1 MKRLFLWIVLAISA
15 SPSQAETIAI
25 RSGEHPAF
33 SRLVIDFSDNVD
45 WQEDRVDRQHTLTF
59 AAPDLALET
68 RGVFSKIPRNRLSD
82 LSWRAQT
89 LTLDLACDCTVR
101 TQRLASGKLV
111 IDVTDTPYV
120 ATPVPPEPE
129 NTPQDL
135 KSAREMFY
143 KLTEKPAIFPLPKP
157 PEPVPGDVSKA
168 AEILAQEIG
177 RAASLGLL
185 APTPTGL
192 DAIPTPTS
200 TDNGLPG
207 FELRNALDTHDVN
220 RRDTA
225 VGEPTTCQPADV
237 FDIAHWGGEE
247 PAGELIGRARNK
259 LVGEFDLHNA
269 DDVTAFA
276 RRLLYLGFGAEAR
289 STLNALD
296 GDPDPVLH
304 VLSFIVDG
312 QTPFDETLLV
322 DQVGCDTAGALW
334 AVLSLKSVPE
344 ASNLNAILRE
354 FSALP
359 DHHRVYLGPKLIR
372 AFLVSDLPEQAHQ
385 IRNAIDRSADESEPV
400 HVMDAEIA
408 LHGKEADHG
417 RDLLRDIA
425 LRDSHEAPEALDLLL
440 HDPDVAADPSLA
452 KTAVVYA
459 AESPKTDQANSLLN
473 GAISAFLADGDY
485 PAAFDAVTGLGQ
497 DTHAQT
503 FTTIWTHL
511 VEQGTDASF
520 LQILYTP
527 TLAETRTNWPDTLT
541 KHAHKRL
548 SDLGFADQADDF
560 WPLIDHA
567 APPPKEIIVRSTP
580 TPNDPRPAATFN
592 SDRAKEILSQ
602 SSALSEKVEEILL
615 N

>member
-1 MKRLFLWIVLAISA
+1 MKRVFFSIALAISA
-15 SPSQAETIAI
+15 SPSLAETIAI
-25 RSGEHPAF
+25 RSGEHPSF
-33 SRLVIDFSDNVD
+33 SRLVIDFSDDVD
-45 WQEDRVDRQHTLTF
+45 WQENREDRRHILTF
-59 AAPDLALET
+59 AAPGLTLET
-68 RGVFSKIPRNRLSD
+68 GRVFSKIPRKRLSD
-82 LSWRAQT
+82 LSWQAQT
-89 LTLDLACDCTVR
+89 LTLDLACDCTVK

-111 IDVTDTPYV
+111 IDVTDAPFV
-120 ATPVPPEPE
+120 ASPAQSEPE

-135 KSAREMFY
+135 KSAREMFD
-143 KLTEKPAIFPLPKP
+143 KLTETPAIFPLPEP
-157 PEPVPGDVSKA
+157 PEPAPDDASEA
-168 AEILAQEIG
+168 AKVLAQEIG

-192 DAIPTPTS
+192 DAVPTPTQA
-200 TDNGLPG
+200 DNGLPG
-207 FELRNALDTHDVN
+207 FELRNALDTHDVKP
-220 RRDTA
+220 RDTA
-225 VGEPTTCQPADV
+225 VDVPATCRPADV
-237 FDIAHWGGEE
+237 FDLANWGGEE

-269 DDVTAFA
+269 EDVTSFA

-296 GDPDPVLH
+296 GDPDPVLQA
-304 VLSFIVDG
+304 LSFIVDG
-312 QTPFDETLLV
+312 ETSLDGTLLA
-322 DQVGCDTAGALW
+322 DQVACDTAGALW
-334 AVLSLKSVPE
+334 AVLSLKSVPA

-372 AFLVSDLPEQAHQ
+372 AFLESDLPEQAHQ

-408 LHGKEADHG
+408 LHGAEADHG

-440 HDPDVAADPSLA
+440 HDPEVAADPSLA

-459 AESPKTDQANSLLN
+459 AESPKTDQADRLLN
-473 GAISAFLADGDY
+473 GAILAFLADGDY
-485 PAAFDAVTGLGQ
+485 PAAFDAVNGLAQ
-497 DTHAQT
+497 DAHAEA
-503 FTTIWTHL
+503 FTTIWAHL
-511 VEQGTDASF
+511 IEQGSDASF

-527 TLAETRTNWPDTLT
+527 TLAETRTNWPDPLT
-541 KHAHKRL
+541 RDAHKRL
-548 SDLGFADQADDF
+548 RSLGFAEQADEF
-560 WPLIDHA
+560 WPLLDRSDPA
-567 APPPKEIIVRSTP
+567 PKEIIVTTDPEP
-580 TPNDPRPAATFN
+580 TIPQTTATFN

>member
-1 MKRLFLWIVLAISA
+1 MKRLFLWAVLAITA
-15 SPSQAETIAI
+15 SPSIAETIAI
-25 RSGEHPAF
+25 RSGEHPTF
-33 SRLVIDFSDNVD
+33 SRLVIDFSDDVD
-45 WQEDRVDRQHTLTF
+45 WQEDRENRQHILTF
-59 AAPDLALET
+59 ADPDLTLET
-68 RGVFSKIPRNRLSD
+68 RGVFSKIPRSRLSD
-82 LSWRAQT
+82 LSWQAQT

-111 IDVTDTPYV
+111 IDVMDTPYV
-120 ATPVPPEPE
+120 APPEPE

-135 KSAREMFY
+135 KSAREMFD
-143 KLTEKPAIFPLPKP
+143 KLTETPAAFPLPKP
-157 PEPVPGDVSKA
+157 PEPAPGDVSKA
-168 AEILAQEIG
+168 AEVLAQEIG

-192 DAIPTPTS
+192 DAIPTS
-200 TDNGLPG
+200 TPADNGLPG

-220 RRDTA
+220 PRDTA
-225 VGEPTTCQPADV
+225 VDDTANCRPADA

-304 VLSFIVDG
+304 ALSFIVDG
-312 QTPFDETLLV
+312 QTPLDETLLA

-344 ASNLNAILRE
+344 ASHLNAILRE

-372 AFLVSDLPEQAHQ
+372 AFLESDLPEQAHQ

-400 HVMDAEIA
+400 HVVDAEIA
-408 LHGKEADHG
+408 LHGTEADHG

-440 HDPDVAADPSLA
+440 HDPDNAADPSLA
-452 KTAVVYA
+452 ETAVVYA
-459 AESPKTDQANSLLN
+459 AEAPKTDQADRLLS
-473 GAISAFLADGDY
+473 GAIAAFLTGGDY
-485 PAAFDAVTGLGQ
+485 PAAFDAVNGLGK
-497 DTHAQT
+497 DAQAQA

-511 VEQGTDASF
+511 IEQGSDASF

-527 TLAETRTNWPDTLT
+527 TLAETRADWPDALT
-541 KHAHKRL
+541 KIAHSRL
-548 SDLGFADQADDF
+548 SDLGFAKQADEF
-560 WPLIDHA
+560 WPLIGHA
-567 APPPKEIIVRSTP
+567 DPSPKEVIVTSEPTP
-580 TPNDPRPAATFN
+580 TKQRPTATFN

>member
-1 MKRLFLWIVLAISA
+1 MKRLFLSMAFVISA
-15 SPSQAETIAI
+15 SQSLAETIAI
-25 RSGEHPAF
+25 RSGEHPTF
-33 SRLVIDFSDNVD
+33 SRLVIDFSGDVD
-45 WQEDRVDRQHTLTF
+45 WQEDRKDRQHSLTF
-59 AAPDLALET
+59 TAPDLTLET
-68 RGVFSKIPRNRLSD
+68 RRVFSKIPRNRLSD
-82 LSWRAQT
+82 LLWQDKT

-111 IDVTDTPYV
+111 IDVTETPYV
-120 ATPVPPEPE
+120 APPVPPEPE

-135 KSAREMFY
+135 KSAREMFDR
-143 KLTEKPAIFPLPKP
+143 LTETPAAFPLRKA
-157 PEPVPGDVSKA
+157 PEPAPGDVSKA
-168 AEILAQEIG
+168 AENLAQEIG

-192 DAIPTPTS
+192 DAIPTSTP

-220 RRDTA
+220 PRDSDM
-225 VGEPTTCQPADV
+225 GEATTCRPADA

-304 VLSFIVDG
+304 ALSFIVDG
-312 QTPFDETLLV
+312 QTPLDETLLA

-334 AVLSLKSVPE
+334 AVLALKSVPE
-344 ASNLNAILRE
+344 ASHLNAILRE

-372 AFLVSDLPEQAHQ
+372 AFLESDLPEQAHQ

-400 HVMDAEIA
+400 HVVDAEIA
-408 LHGKEADHG
+408 LHGTEADHG

-425 LRDSHEAPEALDLLL
+425 LRDRHEAPEALDLLL
-440 HDPDVAADPSLA
+440 HDPDVAVDPSLA

-459 AESPKTDQANSLLN
+459 AESPKTDQANRLLS
-473 GAISAFLADGDY
+473 GAIAAFLADGDY
-485 PAAFDAVTGLGQ
+485 PAAFDAVTGLRP
-497 DTHAQT
+497 DAQAQA
-503 FTTIWTHL
+503 FTEIWTHL
-511 VEQGTDASF
+511 IEQGADASF

-527 TLAETRTNWPDTLT
+527 ALAETRADWPDALT
-541 KHAHKRL
+541 KDAHSRL
-548 SDLGFADQADDF
+548 SDLGFAEQADEF
-560 WPLIDHA
+560 WPLIGHA
-567 APPPKEIIVRSTP
+567 APSPKEVIATNKP
-580 TPNDPRPAATFN
+580 TPAEQRPTATFN
-592 SDRAKEILSQ
+592 SDRAREILSQ